1 MVSRSA
7 YFRLPYI
14 IILSAAF
21 LLVARGSVLRGII
34 LLVFLI
40 FWTPQ
45 FDRAMVRLHLPSGDW
60 AKYILMFLL
69 LVLWL
74 LYLRPMGMGL

>member
-14 IILSAAF
+14 IIFFAAL
-21 LLVARGSVLRGII
+21 LLVIRGSVLRGII

-45 FDRAMVRLHLPSGDW
+45 FDRAMERLHLPSGDW
-60 AKYILMFLL
+60 AKYLLMFLL

-74 LYLRPMGMGL
+74 LYLRPMGS